1 MARAFLKLYAV
12 TADRKWLRRAE
23 EAAQFVETKFKSD
36 IGYIAFVQPLAGK
49 LKPKPQ
55 VDENAAVARTL
66 NLLHHYT
73 GKEIYEKAAQHAMR
87 YLAAPAIGENHG
99 YAVAGILLADKE
111 LGAPPL
117 HVTVVGKKDDPAA
130 RSLFHGGDRSAGEL
144 QARRVVGRA
153 RRRNA
158 ESRCAIS
165 NVRESGGVHLR
176 GSQVLSADF

>member
-1 MARAFLKLYAV
+1 
-12 TADRKWLRRAE
+12 
-23 EAAQFVETKFKSD
+23 
-36 IGYIAFVQPLAGK
+36 
-49 LKPKPQ
+49 
-55 VDENAAVARTL
+55 
-66 NLLHHYT
+66 
-73 GKEIYEKAAQHAMR
+73 MR

-130 RSLFHGGDRSAGEL
+130 RSLFMAAIAL
-144 QARRVVGRA
+144 PANYKRVEWWDEREGA
-153 RRRNA
+153 NA

-176 GSQVLSADF
+176 GSPVLSADF